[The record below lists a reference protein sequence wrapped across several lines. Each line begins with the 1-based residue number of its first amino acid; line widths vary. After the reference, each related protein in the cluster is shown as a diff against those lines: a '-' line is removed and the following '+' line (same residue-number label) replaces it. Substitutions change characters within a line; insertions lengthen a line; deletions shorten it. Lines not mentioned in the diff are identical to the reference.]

1 MKCCIAII
9 ALVAGW
15 DSVGVQPLF
24 ATLEKLM
31 HLIAQRK
38 HQKQRDGV
46 FKSNGMFLSWPVG
59 AELMGHVIQCQHT
72 SSIQIHPDPSRSI
85 LCQSLQSLFFF
96 LSIGAVSVGH
106 RGRAAEAA

>member
-46 FKSNGMFLSWPVG
+46 FKSNGVFLSWPVG

-72 SSIQIHPDPSRSI
+72 SSIQIHPDPS
-85 LCQSLQSLFFF
+85 C
-96 LSIGAVSVGH
+96 VSPCSPCFSSFPLV
-106 RGRAAEAA
+106 R